1 MNFESLQMVV
11 TERRELPIRPV
22 FLKFGVALAIS
33 LGGVIYTFS
42 RTKRIKPSKSKSLK
56 LSSGNGSQV
65 DLKGALRDDDLAL
78 QNTFLQKVAS
88 INSIGDL
95 SSSGRHSGDKDG
107 FLLPEFNELV
117 KECNKSLPTDDISP
131 MKKEGC
137 LVLDTEKKSAE
148 HDEHDIETRKL
159 RSKIRLLEERERKL
173 EIQLIEYYGIKEQEA
188 AVIELQNRLRLNNM
202 EAKLYNLKIESLLSD
217 NRRLEVQL
225 ADHAKVVMELEAA
238 KAKIKL
244 LRKKF
249 RSEAEQN
256 REQISTLK
264 ERVMKLQELEK
275 KADELDR
282 DVEVYRQEKEEL
294 KGELEET
301 KKSNEG
307 LKQEN
312 SDLTHKLE
320 YLQMLAASALDN
332 EEVQELKQ
340 ESQRLKQLNED
351 LTKEMKRVQADRCTD
366 IEELVYLRWVNA
378 CLQFELKN
386 QQTVTGKTNGRDSK
400 TVNPKSEEKAKA
412 NKDRSGEKAADLP
425 ETDFE
430 QWSPSQASCLT
441 DSGERDDSSVDTVPV
456 NKPNHSGKSKAF
468 AKLRKLLR
476 RKGSPR
482 RFHAPTTPLARAVS
496 VDDIAGKY
504 SRYFQSGFAALAD
517 TGTDDL
523 TKTTRDSCGG
533 SSRRSLDL
541 PRSYSPAQKSSITGE
556 ISSNNSRRISDD
568 SASSIITRINSLT
581 EDDNDMCPGV
591 HDAQNDAK
599 TELAK
604 LVDAQNSKNELL
616 KYAEALKNA
625 RTVSLPRRST

>member
-1 MNFESLQMVV
+1 MVV
-11 TERRELPIRPV
+11 AERRELPIRPV
-22 FLKFGVALAIS
+22 YLKFGVALAIS

-65 DLKGALRDDDLAL
+65 DLIGALRDDDLAL
-78 QNTFLQKVAS
+78 QNKFLQKVAS
-88 INSIGDL
+88 QNSIGDL
-95 SSSGRHSGDKDG
+95 SSSGRHSRDKDG

-117 KECNKSLPTDDISP
+117 KERNVSLTTDDISP
-131 MKKEGC
+131 MKNEGC
-137 LVLDTEKKSAE
+137 LVLDTENKSAE
-148 HDEHDIETRKL
+148 HDEHDIEARKL

-202 EAKLYNLKIESLLSD
+202 ESKLYNLKIESLQSD
-217 NRRLEVQL
+217 NRRLESQL

-249 RSEAEQN
+249 RSEVEQN

-264 ERVMKLQELEK
+264 ERVTKLQELEK

-282 DVEVYRQEKEEL
+282 EMEVYRHEKEDLKEEL
-294 KGELEET
+294 EEM

-312 SDLTHKLE
+312 SDLT
-320 YLQMLAASALDN
+320 Q
-332 EEVQELKQ
+332 VQELKQ

-386 QQTVTGKTNGRDSK
+386 QQTATGKTDGKDSK
-400 TVNPKSEEKAKA
+400 TVNPKSEEKTKA
-412 NKDRSGEKAADLP
+412 NKDRSGEKAGDLP
-425 ETDFE
+425 ETDSE

-441 DSGERDDSSVDTVPV
+441 DSGERDDSSVDTAPA

-482 RFHAPTTPLARAVS
+482 RFHTPNTPLARAAS

-517 TGTDDL
+517 SGTDDL

-541 PRSYSPAQKSSITGE
+541 PRSYSPGQKSSITGE
-556 ISSNNSRRISDD
+556 ISTNSSRRISDD
-568 SASSIITRINSLT
+568 SASSIFTRINSLT
-581 EDDNDMCPGV
+581 EDDSDMCPGV
-591 HDAQNDAK
+591 HDAPNDAK

-625 RTVSLPRRST
+625 RAVSLPRRST

>member
-11 TERRELPIRPV
+11 AERRELPIRPV
-22 FLKFGVALAIS
+22 YLKFGVALAIS

-65 DLKGALRDDDLAL
+65 DLIGALRDDDLAL
-78 QNTFLQKVAS
+78 QNKFLQKVAS
-88 INSIGDL
+88 QNSIGDL
-95 SSSGRHSGDKDG
+95 SPSGRHSRDKDG

-117 KECNKSLPTDDISP
+117 KECNVSLTTDDTSP

-137 LVLDTEKKSAE
+137 LVLDTENKSAE

-217 NRRLEVQL
+217 NRRLESQL

-249 RSEAEQN
+249 RSEVEQN

-264 ERVMKLQELEK
+264 ARVMKLQELEK

-282 DVEVYRQEKEEL
+282 DMEGYRQEKEEL
-294 KGELEET
+294 KEELEEM

-312 SDLTHKLE
+312 SDLTQKLE

-332 EEVQELKQ
+332 EEG
-340 ESQRLKQLNED
+340 
-351 LTKEMKRVQADRCTD
+351 
-366 IEELVYLRWVNA
+366 
-378 CLQFELKN
+378 
-386 QQTVTGKTNGRDSK
+386 QQDSIHQ
-400 TVNPKSEEKAKA
+400 VREKAKA
-412 NKDRSGEKAADLP
+412 NKDRSSERAGDLP
-425 ETDFE
+425 EIDSE

-441 DSGERDDSSVDTVPV
+441 DSGDRDDSSVDTVPA

-482 RFHAPTTPLARAVS
+482 RFHTPNTPLARAAS
-496 VDDIAGKY
+496 VDDIAGRY

-517 TGTDDL
+517 SGTDDL
-523 TKTTRDSCGG
+523 TKMARDSCGG

-541 PRSYSPAQKSSITGE
+541 PRSYSPGQKSSITGE
-556 ISSNNSRRISDD
+556 ISSSSSRRISDD
-568 SASSIITRINSLT
+568 TASSIFTRINSLT

-599 TELAK
+599 TELEK
-604 LVDAQNSKNELL
+604 LVDAQKSKNELL

>member
-1 MNFESLQMVV
+1 MNFESLQTVV
-11 TERRELPIRPV
+11 TERREIPIRPV

-42 RTKRIKPSKSKSLK
+42 RTKKLKPSKSKSLK
-56 LSSGNGSQV
+56 LSSANGSQV
-65 DLKGALRDDDLAL
+65 DLKGELRDDDLAL
-78 QNTFLQKVAS
+78 QNSFLQKVAS
-88 INSIGDL
+88 QNSIADL

-117 KECNKSLPTDDISP
+117 KECNISLTTDDVSP
-131 MKKEGC
+131 VKNEGC

-148 HDEHDIETRKL
+148 NDEQEIEARKL
-159 RSKIRLLEERERKL
+159 RTKIRLLEERERKL
-173 EIQLIEYYGIKEQEA
+173 EIQLIEYYGIKEQET
-188 AVIELQNRLRLNNM
+188 AVMELQNRLRLNNM

-217 NRRLEVQL
+217 NKRLEAQL

-238 KAKIKL
+238 KGKIKL

-249 RSEAEQN
+249 RSEVEQN
-256 REQISTLK
+256 REQLSTLK
-264 ERVMKLQELEK
+264 EKVMKLQELEK

-282 DVEVYRQEKEEL
+282 DVEVYRQEREEL
-294 KGELEET
+294 KEKLEET

-312 SDLTHKLE
+312 SDLTQKLE

-351 LTKEMKRVQADRCTD
+351 LTKEIKRVEADRCTD

-386 QQTVTGKTNGRDSK
+386 QQTVTGKTEGRDSK
-400 TVNPKSEEKAKA
+400 TVVPKSEEKAKA
-412 NKDRSGEKAADLP
+412 NKDRSGEKVTDSP
-425 ETDFE
+425 EIDSD
-430 QWSPSQASCLT
+430 QWSPFQASCLT
-441 DSGERDDSSVDTVPV
+441 DSGERDDSSVDTLPA
-456 NKPNHSGKSKAF
+456 NKTNPSGKSKAF

-482 RFHAPTTPLARAVS
+482 RSSTPLARAAS
-496 VDDIAGKY
+496 VDDIADIPQV
-504 SRYFQSGFAALAD
+504 RRAALQEKLAAN
-517 TGTDDL
+517 
-523 TKTTRDSCGG
+523 S
-533 SSRRSLDL
+533 
-541 PRSYSPAQKSSITGE
+541 
-556 ISSNNSRRISDD
+556 SRRISADG
-568 SASSIITRINSLT
+568 ASSIFTRINSLS
-581 EDDNDMCPGV
+581 EDENDMCPGIQ
-591 HDAQNDAK
+591 DAQNDAK